1 MRRHSISAVAAIT
14 LAVMAAPG
22 SAYASDSHVDFGV
35 TAGALEDYACRIC
48 AATCPI
54 GGIACGKPRRRCRR
68 RKRRGSISPS
78 FSSSDINYDGRVKL
92 KSGGVMLDVYP
103 LGDGLY
109 LSGGA
114 RINGNAADLMA
125 TPTIG
130 VTINGVF
137 YTPAEVGVLTTS
149 AHTKDFAPQASIG
162 YSQSLPGGVVIGV
175 EAGAFFQGAPT
186 IDPIQSSGGLVSLV
200 DLEAERQSLQNDV
213 HKYKVYPVLQLR
225 LGYRF

>member
-35 TAGALEDYACRIC
+35 TAGALGVGPEASFRFNNWVRLR
-48 AATCPI
+48 ANATFLT
-54 GGIACGKPRRRCRR
+54 
-68 RKRRGSISPS
+68 ISPS